1 MSQPTQSLIQRLEA
15 RFISSLIVHFRI
27 NEFKCRGLTQSEV
40 EIAQQVFG
48 NLINYAQVKIFNIPY
63 LPWQP
68 ANIFIAPNGN
78 LFACQTSFSADY
90 SKCSM
95 ALQGVFIHEL
105 AHILQ
110 YQQQT
115 NVVLKGAILQLGY
128 YLSFKKYNPYCYQFI
143 QGKAFEDYNI
153 EQQGDIARD
162 IFFRKIP
169 NIIKKQKAP

>member
-1 MSQPTQSLIQRLEA
+1 MPQPILQSLIKQLKA
-15 RFISSLIVHFRI
+15 RFISSLIVHFKI
-27 NEFKCRGLTQSEV
+27 SEFEYRGLTQGEV
-40 EIAQQVFG
+40 ELAQQVFG
-48 NLINYAQVKIFNIPY
+48 NLINYAQVRIFNIPY

-78 LFACQTSFSADY
+78 LFAHQQSFSPDY

-95 ALQGVFIHEL
+95 VLQGVFIHEL

-115 NVVLKGAILQLGY
+115 NVILKGAILQLGY
-128 YLSFKKYNPYCYQFI
+128 YLSFKRYNPYRYQFI
-143 QGKAFEDYNI
+143 QGKAFGEYNI

-169 NIIKKQKAP
+169 NIIRK